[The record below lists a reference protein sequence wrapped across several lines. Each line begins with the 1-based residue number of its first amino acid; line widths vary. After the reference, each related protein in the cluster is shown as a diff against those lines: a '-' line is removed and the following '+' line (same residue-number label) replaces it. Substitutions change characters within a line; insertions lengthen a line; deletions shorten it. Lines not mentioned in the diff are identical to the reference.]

1 MNSKE
6 FTRYCGFISLVRVFV
21 VVKIFKFCC
30 FAWNYFQPVNMQY
43 APKICIYIVFTNDN
57 MFERVVS
64 RFILESF
71 KIYWNYHVCLFIQ
84 LLYLNLDLHG
94 KKYHRQNINV
104 TWDVIVCHD
113 PDLRSL
119 TYVKVVSSLLWKLFK
134 RALTCIKLSI
144 QFNINHLIKSLNLK
158 KLYD

>member
-1 MNSKE
+1 MKINFVSNGEPGSVEITLSMRGKKMNSKE
-6 FTRYCGFISLVRVFV
+6 FTRYCGFISLVRMFV

-71 KIYWNYHVCLFIQ
+71 
-84 LLYLNLDLHG
+84 
-94 KKYHRQNINV
+94 
-104 TWDVIVCHD
+104 
-113 PDLRSL
+113 
-119 TYVKVVSSLLWKLFK
+119 
-134 RALTCIKLSI
+134 
-144 QFNINHLIKSLNLK
+144 
-158 KLYD
+158 